1 MKKYFLRGIS
11 ALMMG
16 MGIASCHHEVEN
28 VSQYGVDV
36 VAEKKEQFD
45 NAFKNAFGTIASG
58 QTWGFARTASKS
70 ESAQDG
76 YIETDDVLG
85 NTIGS
90 YDFSKIREDAPTY
103 EYLNTIIDTDGKEKR
118 YVART
123 VIQHKYMPRL
133 DYVFEARD
141 FVTDAGRV
149 FCEDLSSNYN
159 DSKEYFDY
167 NDAVFDASIIERTYI
182 RKTTASIWEATR
194 TATDY
199 YTEDV
204 SKTRGSDEGG
214 EEKFIE
220 YGEWGDFRQVAEVA
234 PYKTKQLNLRWDKN
248 SPEGVTVEPHKY
260 ARVILQAAGGTK
272 DTKVLGEEVHSAF
285 GTSTSMMVNI
295 IDKKSQKYKT
305 YIILDAVDLNN
316 NHNGYD
322 PDDEFDKTR
331 KAIDDFAKGDDTLY
345 PDITPSK
352 YLFGGYEK
360 VIDIPVQVRFDNKHV
375 ISLQAEIGEAPHKI
389 AMQPERLS
397 ADKVYA
403 APWPDENCSID
414 QAYSD
419 FNKTGSNQTVA
430 TWTNP
435 NREYTYNEAEDIT
448 VDAKGTSTSF
458 QAISPVS
465 SMIIAT
471 LYDNSKDGDKANEGG
486 YDISKGMTIGNI
498 DGIVGMLK
506 EGDII
511 TVTGTIINADKS
523 IAADA
528 TKNWMVSLSDG
539 KSNLLDEVNGHNSDK
554 VTATFTITKDI
565 QTKLVYRAS
574 DQSAIILN
582 GENIKVSTVFVIR
595 TILE

>member
-1 MKKYFLRGIS
+1 
-11 ALMMG
+11 MMG

-182 RKTTASIWEATR
+182 RKTMASIWEATR

-220 YGEWGDFRQVAEVA
+220 YGEWGDFRQVTEVA

-295 IDKKSQKYKT
+295 LDKKSQKYKT

-435 NREYTYNEAEDIT
+435 DREYTFNEAKDVT
-448 VDAKGTSTSF
+448 VDVKGTSTSF

-471 LYDNSKDGDKANEGG
+471 LYDNGKDEDKGNEGG

>member
-1 MKKYFLRGIS
+1 
-11 ALMMG
+11 MMG
-16 MGIASCHHEVEN
+16 IGIASCHHEVEN
-28 VSQYGVDV
+28 NSQYGVDV
-36 VAEKKEQFD
+36 VAQKKEQFD
-45 NAFKNAFGTIASG
+45 NAFKEAFGTIASG
-58 QTWGFARTASKS
+58 QTWGVERTPSKS

-90 YDFSKIREDAPTY
+90 YDFSKIREDTPTY

-123 VIQHKYMPRL
+123 VLQHKYMPHL

-141 FVTDAGRV
+141 YVTDAGRV

-220 YGEWGDFRQVAEVA
+220 YGEWGDFHQVAEVA

-295 IDKKSQKYKT
+295 LDKKSQKYKT

-397 ADKVYA
+397 TGKVYA

-471 LYDNSKDGDKANEGG
+471 LYDNGKDEDKGNEGG

-539 KSNLLDEVNGHNSDK
+539 KSNLLDEVKGHDSDK

>member
-1 MKKYFLRGIS
+1 
-11 ALMMG
+11 MMG

-141 FVTDAGRV
+141 FVPDAGRV

-182 RKTTASIWEATR
+182 RKTMASIWEATR

-220 YGEWGDFRQVAEVA
+220 YGEWGDFRQVTEVA

-295 IDKKSQKYKT
+295 LDKKSQKYKT

-435 NREYTYNEAEDIT
+435 DREYTFNEAKDVT
-448 VDAKGTSTSF
+448 VDVKGTSTSF

-471 LYDNSKDGDKANEGG
+471 LYDNGKDEDKGNEGG

>member
-103 EYLNTIIDTDGKEKR
+103 EYLNTFIDTDGKEKR

-260 ARVILQAAGGTK
+260 ARVILQAAGSTK
-272 DTKVLGEEVHSAF
+272 DIKIFGEEVHSIF

-295 IDKKSQKYKT
+295 LDKNSQKYDT
-305 YIILDAVDLNN
+305 HIILDAANLNN

-331 KAIDDFAKGDDTLY
+331 KTIDDFAKGDETLY

-435 NREYTYNEAEDIT
+435 YREYTFNEAKDVT
-448 VDAKGTSTSF
+448 VDVKGTSTSF

-471 LYDNSKDGDKANEGG
+471 LYDNGKDEDKGNEGG

-498 DGIVGMLK
+498 DGIAGMLK

-523 IAADA
+523 TAGDA

-539 KSNLLDEVNGHNSDK
+539 KSNLLDEVKGHDSDK

-574 DQSAIILN
+574 DQSAMILN
-582 GENIKVSTVFVIR
+582 GENLKVSTVFVIR

>member
-103 EYLNTIIDTDGKEKR
+103 EYLNTFIDTDGKEKR

-248 SPEGVTVEPHKY
+248 SPEGVTAEPHKY
-260 ARVILQAAGGTK
+260 ARVILQAAGSTK
-272 DTKVLGEEVHSAF
+272 DIKIFGEEVHSHF

-295 IDKKSQKYKT
+295 LDKNSQKYDT
-305 YIILDAVDLNN
+305 HIILDAANLNN

-331 KAIDDFAKGDDTLY
+331 KTIDDFAKGDETLY

-435 NREYTYNEAEDIT
+435 DREYTFNEAKDVT

-471 LYDNSKDGDKANEGG
+471 LYDNGKDEDKGNEGG

-498 DGIVGMLK
+498 DGIAGMLK

-523 IAADA
+523 IAGDA

-582 GENIKVSTVFVIR
+582 GENLKVSTVFVIR

>member
-103 EYLNTIIDTDGKEKR
+103 EYLNTFIDIDGKEKR

-234 PYKTKQLNLRWDKN
+234 PYKTKQMNLRKDQS
-248 SPEGVTVEPHKY
+248 SPEGIATEPHKY
-260 ARVILQAAGGTK
+260 AKVILQAAGGTK
-272 DTKVLGEEVHSAF
+272 DSKVLSEEVHGLF

-295 IDKKSQKYKT
+295 LDKNSQKYKT
-305 YIILDAVDLNN
+305 YVLLDAVNLNN
-316 NHNGYD
+316 DHNSYD

-331 KAIDDFAKGDDTLY
+331 KVADDYAKGDDTIY
-345 PDITPSK
+345 PDITPSRF
-352 YLFGGYEK
+352 LFGGYEK
-360 VIDIPVQVRFDNKHV
+360 IIDIPVQIRLDNKHV
-375 ISLQAEIGEAPHKI
+375 INLQAEIGEPPHKI

-397 ADKVYA
+397 TGKVYA
-403 APWPDENCSID
+403 ALWPDENCSID

-419 FNKTGSNQTVA
+419 FNKTGSKETVA

-435 NREYTYNEAEDIT
+435 NREYTYNEAEEIT

-471 LYDNSKDGDKANEGG
+471 LYDNSKDEDKGNEGG
-486 YDISKGMTIGNI
+486 YNISKGMTIGNI

-506 EGDII
+506 EGDVI

-523 IAADA
+523 ITVDE
-528 TKNWMVSLSDG
+528 TKNWIVSLYDGRSD
-539 KSNLLDEVNGHNSDK
+539 LLDEVKGHDSDK

-582 GENIKVSTVFVIR
+582 GENIKVSTVYVIR
-595 TILE
+595 TI

>member
-1 MKKYFLRGIS
+1 
-11 ALMMG
+11 
-16 MGIASCHHEVEN
+16 
-28 VSQYGVDV
+28 
-36 VAEKKEQFD
+36 
-45 NAFKNAFGTIASG
+45 
-58 QTWGFARTASKS
+58 
-70 ESAQDG
+70 
-76 YIETDDVLG
+76 
-85 NTIGS
+85 
-90 YDFSKIREDAPTY
+90 
-103 EYLNTIIDTDGKEKR
+103 
-118 YVART
+118 
-123 VIQHKYMPRL
+123 
-133 DYVFEARD
+133 
-141 FVTDAGRV
+141 
-149 FCEDLSSNYN
+149 
-159 DSKEYFDY
+159 
-167 NDAVFDASIIERTYI
+167 
-182 RKTTASIWEATR
+182 
-194 TATDY
+194 
-199 YTEDV
+199 
-204 SKTRGSDEGG
+204 
-214 EEKFIE
+214 
-220 YGEWGDFRQVAEVA
+220 
-234 PYKTKQLNLRWDKN
+234 
-248 SPEGVTVEPHKY
+248 
-260 ARVILQAAGGTK
+260 
-272 DTKVLGEEVHSAF
+272 
-285 GTSTSMMVNI
+285 MMVNI
-295 IDKKSQKYKT
+295 LDKKSQKYKT

-375 ISLQAEIGEAPHKI
+375 ISLQAETGEAPHKI

-397 ADKVYA
+397 ADKVYV

-471 LYDNSKDGDKANEGG
+471 LYDNSKDGDKGNEGG

>member
-331 KAIDDFAKGDDTLY
+331 KTLDDFAKGDDTLY

-375 ISLQAEIGEAPHKI
+375 ISLQTELGEAPHKI

-397 ADKVYA
+397 TGKVYV

-458 QAISPVS
+458 QAINPVS

>member
-141 FVTDAGRV
+141 FVPDAGRV

-182 RKTTASIWEATR
+182 RKTMASIWEATR

-220 YGEWGDFRQVAEVA
+220 YGEWGDFRQVTEVA

-295 IDKKSQKYKT
+295 LDKKSQKYKT

-435 NREYTYNEAEDIT
+435 DREYTFNEAKDVT
-448 VDAKGTSTSF
+448 VDVKGTSTSF

-471 LYDNSKDGDKANEGG
+471 LYDNGKDEDKGNEGG

>member
-85 NTIGS
+85 NTIRS

-204 SKTRGSDEGG
+204 SKTRGSEEGG

-295 IDKKSQKYKT
+295 LDKKSYV
-305 YIILDAVDLNN
+305 ILDAVNLNN

-331 KAIDDFAKGDDTLY
+331 KTIDDFAKGDDTLY

-375 ISLQAEIGEAPHKI
+375 ISLQAELGEAPHKI

-397 ADKVYA
+397 TGKLYV

-458 QAISPVS
+458 QAINPVS

-523 IAADA
+523 IATDA

-574 DQSAIILN
+574 DQSAMILN
-582 GENIKVSTVFVIR
+582 GENLKVSTVFVIR
-595 TILE
+595 TVLE

>member
-1 MKKYFLRGIS
+1 MKKYFLGGIS

-16 MGIASCHHEVEN
+16 IGFASCHHEVEN

-36 VAEKKEQFD
+36 VAEKKKQFD
-45 NAFKNAFGTIASG
+45 NAFKEAFGTIASG
-58 QTWGFARTASKS
+58 QTWGFERTASKS

-260 ARVILQAAGGTK
+260 AKVILQAAGGTK

-375 ISLQAEIGEAPHKI
+375 ISLQAELGEAPHKI
-389 AMQPERLS
+389 AMQPEKLS
-397 ADKVYA
+397 AGKVYV

-430 TWTNP
+430 TWDNP

-458 QAISPVS
+458 QAINPVS

-523 IAADA
+523 IATDA

-574 DQSAIILN
+574 DQSAMILN

>member
-45 NAFKNAFGTIASG
+45 NAFKNAFGTIASC

-260 ARVILQAAGGTK
+260 ARVILQAAGSTK
-272 DTKVLGEEVHSAF
+272 DIKIFGEEVHSIF

-295 IDKKSQKYKT
+295 LDKNSQKYDT
-305 YIILDAVDLNN
+305 HIILDAANLNN

-331 KAIDDFAKGDDTLY
+331 KTIDDFAKGDETLY

-435 NREYTYNEAEDIT
+435 DREYTFNEAKDVT
-448 VDAKGTSTSF
+448 VDVKGTSTSF

-471 LYDNSKDGDKANEGG
+471 LYDNGKDEDKGNEGG

-506 EGDII
+506 EGDVI
-511 TVTGTIINADKS
+511 TVAGTIINADKS
-523 IAADA
+523 IAGDE
-528 TKNWMVSLSDG
+528 TKNWMVSLCDG
-539 KSNLLDEVNGHNSDK
+539 KSNLLDEVKGHDSDK

-565 QTKLVYRAS
+565 QTNLVYRAS